1 MEQLDLGGRL
11 SYGKMPI
18 KILDATEQVTHSK
31 VVGVIYPGY
40 CGPPITA

>member
-11 SYGKMPI
+11 SYGEMPI
-18 KILDATEQVTHSK
+18 KILDATEQVIHSK

-40 CGPPITA
+40 SGPPITA